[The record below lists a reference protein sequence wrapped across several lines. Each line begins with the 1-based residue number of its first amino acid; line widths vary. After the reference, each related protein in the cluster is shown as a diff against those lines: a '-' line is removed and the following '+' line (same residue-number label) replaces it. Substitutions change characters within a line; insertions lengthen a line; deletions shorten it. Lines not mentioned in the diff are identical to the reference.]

1 MRPSILI
8 FAGPNGAGK
17 TTFARE
23 FLTLEAGC
31 PPFLNA
37 DLIAAGISP
46 FQPEA
51 AALPAGRVMLD
62 LIAGHVHRQESF
74 AFETTL
80 SGRSYARQIPQWRN
94 RGYYVR
100 LVFLALESPDSAV
113 ARVAMRVSQGGH
125 DIPEETIRRRFQAGL
140 ANFHGVYKSLVEKWE
155 YFDNSGVAPVLIEE
169 GSNV

>member
-1 MRPSILI
+1 
-8 FAGPNGAGK
+8 
-17 TTFARE
+17 
-23 FLTLEAGC
+23 
-31 PPFLNA
+31 
-37 DLIAAGISP
+37 
-46 FQPEA
+46 
-51 AALPAGRVMLD
+51 MLD
-62 LIAGHVHRQESF
+62 LISGHIQRRESF

-80 SGRSYARQIPQWRN
+80 AGRSYARQIPLWR
-94 RGYYVR
+94 RDGYFVR

-140 ANFHGVYKSLVEKWE
+140 SNFHGVYKSLVEKWE